1 METFDDLLLF
11 VLPVI
16 SQADGDGTQDN
27 RISLLSWLVIVL
39 ALGRGDGGR
48 VVGESWQPLIV
59 NNILISIQIAGCFE
73 MIALGGAVRP

>member
-39 ALGRGDGGR
+39 ALAKRGEGGW
-48 VVGESWQPLIV
+48 GIMAATDSQ
-59 NNILISIQIAGCFE
+59 
-73 MIALGGAVRP
+73 